1 MGNIWEYPW
10 VETEP
15 TVQQC
20 VERIGSERL
29 IYGTDMPMVARFC
42 TYKQTIDQFRTH
54 CDFLTDTDRKNILGR
69 TAAKIMNI
77 PWK

>member
-10 VETEP
+10 TEAEP
-15 TVQQC
+15 TIRQC

-29 IYGTDMPMVARFC
+29 ICGTDMPFVARFC
-42 TYKQTIDQFRTH
+42 TYKQSIDQFRTH
-54 CDFLTDTDRKNILGR
+54 CDFLTDADRENILGR
-69 TAAKIMNI
+69 TATRLMGM